1 MKNRWRMIAIAWIV
15 LTLGSVPV
23 YGQDRFG
30 TGGAGRAME
39 DGPGTVL
46 PLLLRGVRLTDEQRT
61 QVQKIMSSHR
71 PAFDKF
77 FKQLR
82 EAQEEMSN
90 KLLAG
95 GKIQEQDL
103 APQVQKMVQLRSQLA
118 QEGLKSVLEV
128 RGILTPEQLVKAAK
142 LKQRMDA
149 LRAEMKSLFE
159 ESR

>member
-1 MKNRWRMIAIAWIV
+1 MKKRWRMVAIAWIV
-15 LTLGSVPV
+15 LTLGPVPV

-30 TGGAGRAME
+30 MGGPERAME
-39 DGPGTVL
+39 DGAGTVL
-46 PLLLRGVRLTDEQRT
+46 PVLLRGVRLTDEQRT
-61 QVQKIMSSHR
+61 QVRKIMSSHR
-71 PAFDKF
+71 PTFEKL

-82 EAQEEMSN
+82 EAQEETAN

-103 APQVQKMVQLRSQLA
+103 APQVQRMVQLRSQLA

-128 RGILTPEQLVKAAK
+128 RGILTPEQLAKAAK
-142 LKQRMDA
+142 VKQRIDA

-159 ESR
+159 ENR

>member
-1 MKNRWRMIAIAWIV
+1 MKKQWRIIAIALIV

-23 YGQDRFG
+23 YGQDQFG
-30 TGGAGRAME
+30 MGGAGRAME

-46 PLLLRGVRLTDEQRT
+46 PLLLRGVKLTDEQRT

-71 PAFDKF
+71 PTFEKL

-82 EAQEEMSN
+82 EVQEEMSN
-90 KLLAG
+90 KLLAS

-128 RGILTPEQLVKAAK
+128 RAILTPEQLAKAAK